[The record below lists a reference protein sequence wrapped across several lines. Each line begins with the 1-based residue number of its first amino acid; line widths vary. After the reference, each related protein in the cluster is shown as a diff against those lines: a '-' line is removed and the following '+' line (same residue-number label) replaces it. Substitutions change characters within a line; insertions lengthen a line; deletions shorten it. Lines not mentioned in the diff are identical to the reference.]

1 MHKSLEDEEVDASGT
16 VGKCSISKNHGMEAM
31 DSGIRDTEIMS
42 KQKTAVS
49 QTSINKIIVIEAFQV
64 KS

>member
-16 VGKCSISKNHGMEAM
+16 EGKCSISKNHGMEAM

-42 KQKTAVS
+42 KQKLLSPRLPST
-49 QTSINKIIVIEAFQV
+49 
-64 KS
+64 KSLS

>member
-1 MHKSLEDEEVDASGT
+1 MHKSLEDEEVDVSGT

-42 KQKTAVS
+42 KQKQLSPRLPST
-49 QTSINKIIVIEAFQV
+49 
-64 KS
+64 KSLS